1 MKTIEE
7 RKQELEKENQALQT
21 RKDNN
26 NIELAT
32 LEAEANRLQNLANIE
47 IEKISRKKN
56 ENQEIDKKIE
66 KKQNRFR
73 KYLK

>member
-1 MKTIEE
+1 MKTVKE
-7 RKQELEKENQALQT
+7 RKEELEAENQALQT

-66 KKQNRFR
+66 KNKIVLENI
-73 KYLK
+73 

>member
-26 NIELAT
+26 NIDLAT

-66 KKQNRFR
+66 KNKIVLENI
-73 KYLK
+73 

>member
-32 LEAEANRLQNLANIE
+32 LEAEVNRLQNLANIE
-47 IEKISRKKN
+47 IEKISNKKL

-66 KKQNRFR
+66 RNKIVLENI
-73 KYLK
+73 

>member
-66 KKQNRFR
+66 KNKIVLENI
-73 KYLK
+73 

>member
-1 MKTIEE
+1 MKTVKE
-7 RKQELEKENQALQT
+7 RKEELEAENQALQT

-32 LEAEANRLQNLANIE
+32 LEAEVNRLQNLANIE
-47 IEKISRKKN
+47 IEKISNKKL

-66 KKQNRFR
+66 RNKIVLENI
-73 KYLK
+73 